1 MNVKSIF
8 GTIGDTLNG
17 LFGVLTGLV
26 GVGIMSQVIFGTGWM
41 GIDVVGNISNLVNTF
56 LSGGVTGLLTNAL
69 IGSLSYIAAYS
80 GKYVSK

>member
-8 GTIGDTLNG
+8 GTIGDTLSG

-41 GIDVVGNISNLVNTF
+41 GMDVIANISGIVNTF
-56 LSGGVTGLLTNAL
+56 LTGGVTGLLTL
-69 IGSLSYIAAYS
+69 IVLFSLIDT
-80 GKYVSK
+80 K